1 MAAKTKGRPLPPLLP
16 LEYCSIERAAK
27 MLQVESDDI
36 WHWVEIGALTLSVNT
51 VFDSLFFVV
60 SNETRNEL
68 KGLIEA
74 NNNGFDYLTL
84 TVNRC
89 TVNIKH
95 SELARTDRYL
105 RAFSCHGIWRLPMAE
120 PFILAKQLGQDNAHP
135 FYVSTGKAEKI
146 YFIGRPFSDE
156 LDFKIKLSNL
166 VITADQMQLLHDSI
180 TTGKPLANRYNSP
193 IIAAEVIERQRELEL
208 TQKQD
213 RLTPGKAKAVT
224 ALTELALILAG
235 EDADLMNSPHKLHR
249 RINELMLE
257 HKANKDSGYNLGISD
272 TAYRDLIGAGRSA
285 QKKDSK

>member
-1 MAAKTKGRPLPPLLP
+1 
-16 LEYCSIERAAK
+16 
-27 MLQVESDDI
+27 VESDDI

-235 EDADLMNSPHKLHR
+235 EDPDLMNNPYKLHK
-249 RINELMLE
+249 RINDLMLE
-257 HKANKDSGYNLGISD
+257 HKANNDGGYSLGISGK
-272 TAYRDLIGAGRSA
+272 AYRDLIGLGRSA
-285 QKKDSK
+285 QKKDGK